1 MSETRL
7 ATCTLCEAACGIAV
21 QIEGGR
27 VVSIRGD
34 ADDPMSRGY
43 VCPKVIGMRD
53 LHEDPDRL
61 RAPVIREGS
70 AFREVS
76 WEQALDVAAR
86 GIARVRREHGRDAL
100 AVYQG
105 NPTAHN
111 LGLLTFGQVALR
123 SFGTKN
129 ISSASSTDQVPHMVA
144 AYEMFGHP
152 ILMPVPD
159 LDRTRYLLIIG
170 ANPLVSNGSL
180 MTAPDMKR
188 RLAEIRARGGK
199 VVVLDPRRT
208 ETAEAA
214 DEHVFVAPGTD
225 PLLLLSIVHVV
236 FERHLDRPKRS
247 SLPVE
252 GLAELQLL
260 ASRFAPER
268 CAAATG
274 VPVEVVRRIA
284 FELASSDRAA
294 VYGRVGICHQEQGT
308 LAAWLVYALNLLTGN
323 LDRPG
328 GAMFPTPAIDVLLL
342 TKMLGFVG
350 EGRFASRVR
359 GAREMAGEVPVATLA
374 EEIETEGPGQVRAL
388 LTSAGNPVLSS
399 PNGRR
404 LERALAKLDFMVC
417 VDSYVN
423 ETTRHAHV
431 ILPPVSPL
439 ERPHYDV
446 ALAAFSVRNGAKYV
460 EAPIARPE
468 TGRHDWEI
476 LVDLAARIHLDGR
489 ALRPLAR
496 RALVAAT
503 KRFGTDG
510 FLDLFLRLGPHGA
523 GVLGQR
529 PHGLTLSRL
538 RHAPHGIDLGP
549 LEPRLGALCEKT
561 GRAVQAAPQRFV
573 AEASS
578 LEELLE
584 RAARRKERGQLV
596 LVGRRHLRSNNS
608 WLHNSRALVKGPVRC
623 TLLMSPADARA
634 RGIATGAEV
643 TLRSRVGSIVVPV
656 EISEEMMEGVVS
668 LPHGWGHDR
677 PGVKMGVATAH
688 AGVSL
693 NDVTDEMALD
703 KLSGNAAFSGLDV
716 AVEAVRRV
724 GLDPAPVSARSS
736 G

>member
-1 MSETRL
+1 MSETRF
-7 ATCTLCEAACGIAV
+7 ATCTLCEAACGIVV
-21 QIEGGR
+21 QLEGGR
-27 VVSIRGD
+27 VSSVRGD

-61 RAPVIREGS
+61 RAPLVRDGS
-70 AFREVS
+70 SFREAS
-76 WEQALDVAAR
+76 WEEALDTAAR
-86 GIARVRREHGRDAL
+86 GIARIRREHGRDAL

-129 ISSASSTDQVPHMVA
+129 LSSASSTDQVPHMVA
-144 AYEMFGHP
+144 AHEMFGHP

-159 LDRTRYLLIIG
+159 LERTRYLLVVG

-199 VVVLDPRRT
+199 VVVIDPRRS
-208 ETAEAA
+208 ETAAVA

-225 PLLLLSIVHVV
+225 PLLLLSIVHVL
-236 FERHLDRPKRS
+236 FERHLDRPGRS
-247 SLPVE
+247 ALPIE
-252 GLAELQLL
+252 GIADLAGLA
-260 ASRFAPER
+260 ARFSPER
-268 CAAATG
+268 CAEATG
-274 VPVEVVRRIA
+274 VPPAVVRRIA
-284 FELASSDRAA
+284 AELGSSDRAA
-294 VYGRVGICHQEQGT
+294 VYGRVGICHQEEGT
-308 LAAWLVYALNLLTGN
+308 LAAWLVYALNLITGN

-342 TKMLGFVG
+342 TRMLGFVG

-359 GAREMAGEVPVATLA
+359 GAREMAGEVPVATLS

-388 LTSAGNPVLSS
+388 ITSAGNPVLSS

-404 LERALAKLDFMVC
+404 LDRALQKLELMVS
-417 VDSYVN
+417 VDSFLN

-439 ERPHYDV
+439 ERDHYDV
-446 ALAAFSVRNGAKYV
+446 ALAAFSVRNGAKFV
-460 EAPIARPE
+460 EAPIRRSDA
-468 TGRHDWEI
+468 GRHDWEI
-476 LVDLAARIHLDGR
+476 LVELAARIHLDGR
-489 ALRPLAR
+489 ALRPAAR

-523 GVLGQR
+523 GLAGR
-529 PHGLTLSRL
+529 KAHGLTLGRL
-538 RHAPHGIDLGP
+538 RQAPHGIDLGP
-549 LEPRLGALCEKT
+549 LEPRLGSICAARS
-561 GRAVQAAPQRFV
+561 RAVQAAPRRFLD
-573 AEASS
+573 EAAA
-578 LEELLE
+578 LDGLLE
-584 RAARRKERGQLV
+584 RAAQRKRRGQLV
-596 LVGRRHLRSNNS
+596 LIGRRHLRSNNS
-608 WLHNSRALVKGPVRC
+608 WLHNSRALVKGPTRC
-623 TLLMSPADARA
+623 TLLMSPADAQA
-634 RGIATGAEV
+634 RGLTTGAEV
-643 TLRSRVGSIVVPV
+643 TLSSRVGAIRVPV
-656 EISEEMMEGVVS
+656 EISAEMMEGVVS

-677 PGVKMGVATAH
+677 PGVKMGVAAAH
-688 AGVSL
+688 AGASL

-716 AVEAVRRV
+716 SVEATR
-724 GLDPAPVSARSS
+724 SAEVEADQRAR
-736 G
+736 